1 MYDALPEKMPKGFS
15 MKKKSKKQPSMIYP
29 TMSPAHS
36 MYGGQ
41 VPGYP
46 QPGFVPQY
54 YQGGPVPQGYPQA
67 QHFMPRQDTV
77 QSFAPMQVKPVQ
89 KEKTPEREEQA

>member
-1 MYDALPEKMPKGFS
+1 
-15 MKKKSKKQPSMIYP
+15 
-29 TMSPAHS
+29 MSPAHS

-67 QHFMPRQDTV
+67 QHFMPRQ
-77 QSFAPMQVKPVQ
+77 
-89 KEKTPEREEQA
+89 EKVLNNSVFESLNKNNKRTELCRNSVDSIKFTKNIDITEIKSLLFKIQILFET

>member
-1 MYDALPEKMPKGFS
+1 
-15 MKKKSKKQPSMIYP
+15 
-29 TMSPAHS
+29 MSPAHS

-67 QHFMPRQDTV
+67 QHFMPRQEEFLTTPSLKV
-77 QSFAPMQVKPVQ
+77 QIKIINGQNFVEIQTIRSNLQ
-89 KEKTPEREEQA
+89 KIFILLKLSLCYII

>member
-1 MYDALPEKMPKGFS
+1 MNSVTRYQLLSTNF
-15 MKKKSKKQPSMIYP
+15 QIYP

-41 VPGYP
+41 VHGYP

-67 QHFMPRQDTV
+67 QHFMPRQ
-77 QSFAPMQVKPVQ
+77 
-89 KEKTPEREEQA
+89 EKVLKNSVFGSPNQDNNRTEICRNSDDLIKFTKKN

>member
-1 MYDALPEKMPKGFS
+1 
-15 MKKKSKKQPSMIYP
+15 
-29 TMSPAHS
+29 MSPAHS

-67 QHFMPRQDTV
+67 QHFMPRQEKVLNNSVFSDDSIKLTKNIDIIEIK
-77 QSFAPMQVKPVQ
+77 SFPI
-89 KEKTPEREEQA
+89 